1 MKKARG
7 FTLIEVMIVVAII
20 AILAAIAIPSYNSQL
35 RKGRRAD
42 AQAFMMTVA
51 QRQAQYI
58 LDARTYALGPTALVD
73 LGLDPPPTS
82 VTDFY
87 GVAVT
92 PAAPTTP
99 PSWTLTLTPIGGKAQ
114 VKDGALE
121 LKSDG
126 AKKRTD
132 DVGTVHAW

>member
-1 MKKARG
+1 LKKARG

-58 LDARTYALGPTALVD
+58 LDARTYALGATALTD
-73 LGLDPPPTS
+73 LGIVAPTT

-87 GVAVT
+87 TVAVT

-99 PSWTLTLTPIGGKAQ
+99 PSWTLTLTPIAGKAQ
-114 VKDGALE
+114 VQDGLLE
-121 LKSDG
+121 VKSDG
-126 AKKRTD
+126 SKRRNHAGTD
-132 DVGTVHAW
+132 YPW

>member
-58 LDARTYALGPTALVD
+58 LDARTYALGATALTD
-73 LGLDPPPTS
+73 LGIVAPTTVS
-82 VTDFY
+82 DFY
-87 GVAVT
+87 TVVVT

-99 PSWTLTLTPIGGKAQ
+99 PSWTLTLTPIAGKAQ
-114 VKDGALE
+114 VQDGLLE
-121 LKSDG
+121 VKSDG
-126 AKKRTD
+126 SKRRNYSGTD
-132 DVGTVHAW
+132 YPW

>member
-1 MKKARG
+1 LKKARG

-58 LDARTYALGPTALVD
+58 LDARTYALGATALTD
-73 LGLDPPPTS
+73 LGTVAPTS

-87 GVAVT
+87 AVVVT

-99 PSWTLTLTPIGGKAQ
+99 PSWALTLTPIAGKAQ
-114 VKDGALE
+114 VADGTLTLA
-121 LKSDG
+121 SDG
-126 AKKRTD
+126 SKQRL
-132 DVGTVHAW
+132 VGAVDKGW